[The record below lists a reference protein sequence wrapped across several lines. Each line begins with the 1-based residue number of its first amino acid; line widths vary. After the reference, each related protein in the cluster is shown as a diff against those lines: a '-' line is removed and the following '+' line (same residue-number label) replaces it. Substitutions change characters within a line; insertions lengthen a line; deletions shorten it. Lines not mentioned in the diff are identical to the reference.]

1 MLDDYPLETLV
12 PYIDWTPFFITW
24 DLIGKYPKI
33 FDDEVVG
40 EAAQSL
46 FADAQALLKDII
58 DNKRL
63 TARAVFGLFPA
74 NTVKHDDIEVYT
86 QDGSETLATLHQI
99 RQQIQKPGASE
110 ELASLADFIA
120 PKETGLTDYIG
131 AFAVTTGIGA
141 DELAAEYE
149 AQLDDYNAIMV
160 KALADRLA
168 EAFAEHLHHR
178 VRTEHWGYAAD
189 ETLDNESLIKEKY
202 RGSRPAPGYPAC
214 PDHTEKGSLF
224 KLLNVTENIGLELT
238 SSYAMTP
245 AAAVSGWYF
254 GHPDAKYFNTGKI
267 APDQVESLAQR
278 KGLSIPDL
286 ERWLT
291 PILND

>member
-1 MLDDYPLETLV
+1 
-12 PYIDWTPFFITW
+12 
-24 DLIGKYPKI
+24 
-33 FDDEVVG
+33 
-40 EAAQSL
+40 
-46 FADAQALLKDII
+46 
-58 DNKRL
+58 
-63 TARAVFGLFPA
+63 VFGLFPA

-202 RGSRPAPGYPAC
+202 RGIRPAPGYPAC

-238 SSYAMTP
+238 SSYAMPP